1 MSFTPIGIDLGT
13 TNTVVCGKDGPMAVA
28 VVDNVPQLYLPSA
41 VAFPPSG
48 PVLVGEPARR
58 RRSIDAKNTILSSKR
73 LIGRERGSV
82 AVAEFRDRYPHE
94 LGELDDAPAFVT
106 RRGPISPTK
115 IAAMVLEAALLGAG
129 LEPAEVHAIV
139 TVPAGFSA
147 LQRTATAAAARSA
160 GIGQAIIL
168 DEPIATAVAHGGIS
182 GAQLSAVYDIGG
194 GTFDF
199 AVVERTEKRARIL
212 AHGGDLFLG
221 GDDLDHALARSVAKT
236 VLETRQWDIA
246 NDVEALDRLV
256 AECERAKIRLSSV
269 EQTWVDLAAVEPDL
283 PFADPRLLLTRG
295 DLVRICLDLVRRTF
309 VTCDEVLHE
318 AGVSARQL
326 DGIYLAGGTTSIP
339 FLRDMVAAYFGRPP
353 EQKLSPMNVV
363 AVGAYVG
370 AEAAFA
376 PWFGS

>member
-1 MSFTPIGIDLGT
+1 MSYTPVGIDLGT
-13 TNTVVCGKDGPMAVA
+13 TNTVVCGAVGVLPVA
-28 VVDNVPQLYLPSA
+28 VVDGVQQFYLPSA

-48 PVLVGEPARR
+48 PALVGEAARR
-58 RRSIDAKNTILSSKR
+58 RRAIDAKNTILSSKR
-73 LIGRERGSV
+73 LIGREKGSV
-82 AVAEFRDRYPHE
+82 AVGEFMARYPQE

-129 LEPAEVHAIV
+129 LEPAEVQAIV

-147 LQRTATAAAARSA
+147 LQRTATAAAARAA
-160 GIGQAIIL
+160 GIGQSIIL

-221 GDDLDHALARSVAKT
+221 GDDLDVALARGVAAT
-236 VLETRQWDIA
+236 VLSTRQWDITT
-246 NDVEALDRLV
+246 DVAALDRLV

-269 EQTWVDLAAVEPDL
+269 ENTFVDLAAIEPDL
-283 PFADPRLLLTRG
+283 PFKNPRLPITRVE
-295 DLVRICLDLVRRTF
+295 LVRCCLDLVRRTF
-309 VTCDEVLHE
+309 VTCDDVLRD

-326 DGIYLAGGTTSIP
+326 DGVYLAGGTTMIP
-339 FLRDMVAAYFGRPP
+339 FLRDMVTAYFGRAP
-353 EQKLSPMNVV
+353 ETKLSPMNVV

-370 AEAAFA
+370 AEASFQ
-376 PWFGS
+376 PFYGG